1 MDFTRHLLQEEWVHV
16 RALEGHPVV
25 HEADLRIG
33 GTDSDRRFDMALLSE
48 ATYPRK
54 AYHRHIHDRDTH
66 AYSYRGIDSSHD
78 SGFDRPTRFAGRNH
92 ADFAP
97 YDIGHDYRHHM
108 SRRREDRHERDTD
121 YGRSIYGSDCDKSRK
136 RDGSWERCDS
146 LVRVRDRQRS
156 SWKRDQSPEHS
167 LYCGHY
173 DRQRIRSPRVH
184 NQWKGNYDDR
194 RNYEHSSVVPSS
206 TVRVRGLSSNATKE
220 DVYQILAEWGPICN
234 VRVLKEKESSTCRG
248 FAFIDFPSVRAART
262 MMEEVGYD
270 GLVDDGREL
279 SFEYSFKKIKS
290 KSRVLH
296 EKLNSKRRR
305 LRQLERDAVAAR
317 AQQQQQEEKEV
328 QEEEGEVDDRDV
340 VEVELEDWLAVDE
353 ETEVEDR
360 EAGEGE
366 AEVDEETEVEDREA
380 GEGKA
385 EVEELVQGEQQQTE
399 VEDREAEVEELVQ
412 REGEEQLQQKQ
423 QRQLVE
429 ELEIGEIL
437 HGPSSHGISASMSC
451 EELEE
456 RMDCIKEDPYL
467 KVVIEDIEIGGPDV
481 MMRYLS
487 DPEVLQKLGHAMGFT
502 VSEGIVNSTEHTA
515 REDAD

>member
-1 MDFTRHLLQEEWVHV
+1 MDFTRHLLREEWVHIS
-16 RALEGHPVV
+16 ALEGHSVV
-25 HEADLRIG
+25 HETDLRIG

-54 AYHRHIHDRDTH
+54 AYHRHIHDMDTH

-78 SGFDRPTRFAGRNH
+78 PGFDRPTRFAGRNH

-97 YDIGHDYRHHM
+97 YDNGHDYRHQI
-108 SRRREDRHERDTD
+108 SQRREDRHERDTD

-136 RDGSWERCDS
+136 RDSSWERCDS
-146 LVRVRDRQRS
+146 LVRVRDRQTS
-156 SWKRDQSPEHS
+156 SWKQDQSPEHS
-167 LYCGHY
+167 LYHGHY
-173 DRQRIRSPRVH
+173 DRRRIRSPRVH
-184 NQWKGNYDDR
+184 SQWKENCDDR
-194 RNYEHSSVVPSS
+194 RNHEHSSVVPSS
-206 TVRVRGLSSNATKE
+206 TVRVRGLSSEATKE
-220 DVYQILAEWGPICN
+220 DLYQILAEWGPICN

-248 FAFIDFPSVRAART
+248 FAFIDFPSVVAART

-317 AQQQQQEEKEV
+317 AQQQQQEEEKEV
-328 QEEEGEVDDRDV
+328 GEEEGEVDDRDV
-340 VEVELEDWLAVDE
+340 VEVEDRGGVE
-353 ETEVEDR
+353 EEGEVEDR

-366 AEVDEETEVEDREA
+366 AEV
-380 GEGKA
+380 
-385 EVEELVQGEQQQTE
+385 EELVQ
-399 VEDREAEVEELVQ
+399 A
-412 REGEEQLQQKQ
+412 EGEEKLQQQQ
-423 QRQLVE
+423 QRQLVG
-429 ELEIGEIL
+429 ELEIAEIR

-487 DPEVLQKLGHAMGFT
+487 DPEVLQKLGHAMGFA
-502 VSEGIVNSTEHTA
+502 VSEGIVNSTEHNA
-515 REDAD
+515 REDVD

>member
-1 MDFTRHLLQEEWVHV
+1 MDFTRHLVQEEWVHIS
-16 RALEGHPVV
+16 ALEGHPVV
-25 HEADLRIG
+25 HQADLRIG
-33 GTDSDRRFDMALLSE
+33 GTDSDRRFDMELLSG

-54 AYHRHIHDRDTH
+54 AYRRHMHDRDTH

-78 SGFDRPTRFAGRNH
+78 PGFDRPTRFAGRNH

-97 YDIGHDYRHHM
+97 YDNGHDYRHHI
-108 SRRREDRHERDTD
+108 SRRREDRHERGTD
-121 YGRSIYGSDCDKSRK
+121 YGRSVYGSDCDKSRK

-146 LVRVRDRQRS
+146 LVCVPDRQSS

-167 LYCGHY
+167 LYRGHY
-173 DRQRIRSPRVH
+173 DRQRIRPPRVH
-184 NQWKGNYDDR
+184 IQWKENCDDR
-194 RNYEHSSVVPSS
+194 RNHEHSSVVPSS
-206 TVRVRGLSSNATKE
+206 TVRVRGLSSEATKE
-220 DVYQILAEWGPICN
+220 DLYQILAEWGPICN
-234 VRVLKEKESSTCRG
+234 VRILKEKESSTCRG

-270 GLVDDGREL
+270 GLIDDGREL

-328 QEEEGEVDDRDV
+328 GEEEGEVDDRDV
-340 VEVELEDWLAVDE
+340 VEVEDRGGVE
-353 ETEVEDR
+353 EEREVEDR

-366 AEVDEETEVEDREA
+366 AEAEELVQGEGEEQNTEVEDREA
-380 GEGKA
+380 GEGET
-385 EVEELVQGEQQQTE
+385 EVEELVQGEGEEKLQQQ
-399 VEDREAEVEELVQ
+399 
-412 REGEEQLQQKQ
+412 Q
-423 QRQLVE
+423 QRQLVG
-429 ELEIGEIL
+429 ELEIGEIR
-437 HGPSSHGISASMSC
+437 HGPSSYGISAAMSC

-487 DPEVLQKLGHAMGFT
+487 DPEVLWKLGHAMGFT
-502 VSEGIVNSTEHTA
+502 V
-515 REDAD
+515 